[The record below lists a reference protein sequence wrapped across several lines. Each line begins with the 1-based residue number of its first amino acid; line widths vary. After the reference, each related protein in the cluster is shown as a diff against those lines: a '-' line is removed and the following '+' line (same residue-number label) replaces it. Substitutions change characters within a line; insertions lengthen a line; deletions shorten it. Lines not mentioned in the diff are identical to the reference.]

1 MNTES
6 QKVHNLLF
14 LTSTFFITSEMKRMP
29 AQKTAPQKKEKP
41 AAKKLPAAATG
52 FWDNKSNLF
61 YTIFVLVVTA
71 IVFNG
76 SLRNAFV
83 NWDDEVNLLEN
94 PNVLLLNWQYVK
106 QIFTDRV
113 IGGYNPLPIFTFAI
127 EHHLVG
133 FEPFLYHLDNLLLH
147 LLCVFFVYRI
157 FVALRLS
164 PLAALFG
171 ALLFGIHPMRVE
183 SVAWVTERKDVLFG
197 VFYLSALFLYIKNK
211 AAEKP
216 KMITSIAI
224 AVLFIL
230 ALFSKI
236 QAVSLPLTMLVID
249 YYSDKKLSRK
259 IILQKSPYFI
269 FSLAFGVAGIYF
281 LKQEDSLQQMTNYS
295 NVDRI
300 LVGCLSY
307 VIYIIKFVYPYRMS
321 PLYPYYPELSWEF
334 YAAPA
339 GIITVAALVF
349 IAYRK
354 KWYWFLAGI
363 GIFTVN
369 VIFLLQIIGAGQ
381 GLFADRFT
389 YIPYL
394 GFMFI
399 AAYGIDY
406 VQKNIPSRKTAVV
419 SLACIYLFILAV
431 MSTQQISIWKNGGT
445 LWTHVLKYYQ
455 NTPLPWQN
463 RARYYRDNQKYDL
476 AMHDLT
482 AALNLKSDRGTT
494 YRSRAKLF
502 FDTSK
507 FGEAIADYDSAA
519 IYKPDDGQSFV
530 NRGTAY
536 GALGEYAKGIEY
548 ISKGLAMKVEF
559 SVEKYGTLNMALIY
573 FKSGQY
579 EKAIEY
585 YDKLLELD
593 PTMGNIWY
601 EKALCKRQL
610 GKQLEA
616 IAFIDKAIEI
626 GPPKGLFYYERAK
639 TWATLDNMEKA
650 KADVATA
657 EQMGMEVDPGFKK
670 YLGL

>member
-1 MNTES
+1 MA
-6 QKVHNLLF
+6 V
-14 LTSTFFITSEMKRMP
+14 P
-29 AQKTAPQKKEKP
+29 KTVPQKKAKA
-41 AAKKLPAAATG
+41 AAKKFPAAATG
-52 FWDNKSNLF
+52 FWNNSSNLF
-61 YTIFVLVVTA
+61 YVILALIVTA

-76 SLRNAFV
+76 SLKNTFV
-83 NWDDEVNLLEN
+83 NWDDEPNLLDN

-113 IGGYNPLPIFTFAI
+113 IGGYNPLPILSFAI
-127 EHHLVG
+127 EHHFVG

-157 FVALRLS
+157 FTELKLS
-164 PLAALFG
+164 PLAAMFG

-211 AAEKP
+211 TGEKP
-216 KMITSIAI
+216 KLITNIAI

-249 YYSDKKLSRK
+249 YYLDKKLTWK

-269 FSLAFGVAGIYF
+269 FSLAFGLAGIYF
-281 LKQEDSLQQMTNYS
+281 LKEQKSLEQITNYS
-295 NVDRI
+295 IGERI

-307 VIYIIKFVYPYRMS
+307 IVYIIKFVYPYRMS
-321 PLYPYYPELSWEF
+321 PLYPYDPELSRDF
-334 YAAPA
+334 YIAPA
-339 GIITVAALVF
+339 GILAVAALVF

-354 KWYWFLAGI
+354 KWYWLLAGL

-399 AAYGIDY
+399 VAYGIDY
-406 VQKNIPSRKTAVV
+406 TQKNIPSRKTAVV
-419 SLACIYLFILAV
+419 SMASIYLFILAV
-431 MSTQQISIWKNGGT
+431 MSTQQIRIWKNGGT
-445 LWTHVLKYYQ
+445 LWTHVLQYYK

-463 RARYYRDNQKYDL
+463 RARFYRDNKKYDL
-476 AMHDLT
+476 AMFDLG
-482 AALNLKSDRGTT
+482 AALILKSDKGTT

-507 FGEAIADYDSAA
+507 FREAIADYDSAA
-519 IYKPDDGQSFV
+519 VYKPDDGESYV

-548 ISKGLAMKVEF
+548 ISKGLEMKLDFKVQ
-559 SVEKYGTLNMALIY
+559 KNGTLNMAFVY

-593 PTMGNIWY
+593 PTMGNMWY
-601 EKALCKRQL
+601 EKALCKRLL
-610 GKQLEA
+610 GKEDEA
-616 IAFIDKAIEI
+616 IAFIGKAIEI
-626 GPPKGLFYYERAK
+626 GPPNGLYYYERAK
-639 TWATLDNMEKA
+639 AWATLDNREKA
-650 KADVATA
+650 KADVVIA
-657 EQMGMEVDPGFKK
+657 EQMGIQVDPSLKK
-670 YLGL
+670 YLNR